1 MNDEMEK
8 IWKEAVMAQ
17 LRYYPTI
24 CLGRLK
30 KTAQESVRIAGALAE
45 IQTEHHPNMSLE
57 GYHYTNQLSSHCTVF
72 MAFVQKIAILVCVIL
87 IKE

>member
-17 LRYYPTI
+17 LRYYPCI

-45 IQTEHHPNMSLE
+45 IQTEHL
-57 GYHYTNQLSSHCTVF
+57 
-72 MAFVQKIAILVCVIL
+72 
-87 IKE
+87 